1 MHNFLIEGLANG
13 NNPPKLCDMWPAYV
27 VAFSQALGTLLELIL
42 ASRGKSTRFLLG
54 KMQFG
59 WTKPTVFALYNRSRS
74 IAFLLSIL
82 ILMEVAGTVRLLWW
96 RLNTD
101 FYGICLLL
109 QLTRSGRNQ
118 R

>member
-1 MHNFLIEGLANG
+1 
-13 NNPPKLCDMWPAYV
+13 MWFGYV
-27 VAFSQALGTLLELIL
+27 VTSTQTLATLFELIL
-42 ASRGKSTRFLLG
+42 ASRGKFKVISLG

-74 IAFLLSIL
+74 IGFILSIL
-82 ILMEVAGTVRLLWW
+82 ILAEVAGAVRMLRLLHD
-96 RLNTD
+96 TD

-109 QLTRSGRNQ
+109 QVTKDGRIQ